1 MRVINYT
8 RWAITE
14 LFFTMSVFSAVL
26 FGTYALSIRLGNH
39 LTDTNLS
46 ILSGVFFVV
55 FALSQ
60 VCAGVLINKLSPKLL
75 LSSSAFVSALGAFLF
90 AHTTVFEL
98 LVVAR
103 IMLGLGLGC
112 TFVGV
117 LYVVQTN
124 FSEHQFAFFSSLS
137 QSIANIF
144 AGMLALFAG
153 KALSQYSYTYV
164 FDILAVMFII
174 CTIGLSILL
183 PHKTRTT
190 SDSDP
195 QEPVIS
201 RMWSILSK
209 RNFWLASFYFT
220 GLFGSILTFADLYN
234 VTYEMKVFGVPHDMA
249 IMMNGLVPIGVSTG
263 GVIAGFLVS
272 RYQNNRLT
280 AICFSL
286 ITLIFLCLIMYIRW
300 PDRRFGFEIA
310 FLFNFL
316 YGVGCGGAMLAFQ
329 EIQLLFKQFS
339 IRPLA
344 NSLVLTFAYLFNG
357 IVIQPLTGYIIGET
371 RVVHYFN
378 QSSPYSRWLYDT
390 GIHNEWHKF
399 NSGLFI
405 IVLII
410 VISFISSIFF
420 TKKKSN

>member
-137 QSIANIF
+137 
-144 AGMLALFAG
+144 
-153 KALSQYSYTYV
+153 
-164 FDILAVMFII
+164 
-174 CTIGLSILL
+174 
-183 PHKTRTT
+183 
-190 SDSDP
+190 
-195 QEPVIS
+195 
-201 RMWSILSK
+201 
-209 RNFWLASFYFT
+209 
-220 GLFGSILTFADLYN
+220 
-234 VTYEMKVFGVPHDMA
+234 
-249 IMMNGLVPIGVSTG
+249 
-263 GVIAGFLVS
+263 
-272 RYQNNRLT
+272 
-280 AICFSL
+280 
-286 ITLIFLCLIMYIRW
+286 
-300 PDRRFGFEIA
+300 
-310 FLFNFL
+310 
-316 YGVGCGGAMLAFQ
+316 
-329 EIQLLFKQFS
+329 
-339 IRPLA
+339 
-344 NSLVLTFAYLFNG
+344 
-357 IVIQPLTGYIIGET
+357 
-371 RVVHYFN
+371 
-378 QSSPYSRWLYDT
+378 
-390 GIHNEWHKF
+390 
-399 NSGLFI
+399 
-405 IVLII
+405 
-410 VISFISSIFF
+410 
-420 TKKKSN
+420 